1 MAKIWQID
9 GSQVVLWPEKDI
21 HPWILSKFYLSS
33 APTTR
38 IESSTAKIG
47 MDSVHYLPGSL
58 AVALTL
64 ACCLLLALTLGK
76 ARGNLPP
83 GPRGLPLLGNVFQMP
98 TDSPWLTV
106 AAWGKKYGQS
116 FQHFSPNNIPTNPM

>member
-9 GSQVVLWPEKDI
+9 GSQVVLWPENDI
-21 HPWILSKFYLSS
+21 HLWILSKFYLSS
-33 APTTR
+33 APATR